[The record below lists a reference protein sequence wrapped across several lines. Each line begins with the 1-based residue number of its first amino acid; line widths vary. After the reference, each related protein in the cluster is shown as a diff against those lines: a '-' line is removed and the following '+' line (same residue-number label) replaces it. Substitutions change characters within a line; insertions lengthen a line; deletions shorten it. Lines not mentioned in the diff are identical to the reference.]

1 MNTKIGVGTSTKL
14 DSSIAGREAAQ
25 RAFYQLNRQD
35 PDIAIVFIST
45 IFSQVEAING
55 IRSILSDI
63 PLVGCSAAGSIT
75 SLGYIRNSITVCA
88 IRSDSIRF
96 SCGIGKNISKN
107 SRLAGSVAA
116 TQSAG
121 QKDIPRQVYIM
132 FSDALSGNG
141 TDILR
146 GAQEILGTSFPIIGG
161 FASDDLSFQKTYQY
175 LDNNIYTDSVA
186 GLLISGDIN
195 INIGQAHGWRPIGKP
210 HKVTRA
216 RSNIVKEIDKKKAVW
231 LYEEY
236 LGKSLD
242 ELNAEGIGKLGSS
255 YPLGIQIKEQKE
267 YLMRSPL
274 KILEDSG
281 SLVFTAEIP
290 EHQDINLMIGD
301 KNLALDAAKEA
312 CIKALTGIKKSSIS
326 FAIIF
331 SDIARLQLLRK
342 DYQNELAIIKD
353 MLGPGVPF
361 FGCYTYG
368 EYAPI
373 DMQGYR
379 GQSYFYNQV
388 ISIAVFSE

>member
-1 MNTKIGVGTSTKL
+1 MDTKIGIGISTKL

-25 RAFYQLNRQD
+25 RAFYQLGRQD

-63 PLVGCSAAGSIT
+63 PLVGCSTAGSIT
-75 SLGYIRNSITVCA
+75 SLGYFRNSITVCA
-88 IRSDSIRF
+88 ISSDSIKF
-96 SCGIGKNISKN
+96 SYGIGKNISKN
-107 SRLAGSVAA
+107 SRLAGSIAA
-116 TQSAG
+116 KQSAG
-121 QKDIPRQVYIM
+121 QKDISRQAYIM

-146 GAQEILGTSFPIIGG
+146 GAQEVLGTGFPIIGG
-161 FASDDLSFQKTYQY
+161 FASDDLLFQKTYQY
-175 LDNNIYTDSVA
+175 LDNTIYTNSVV
-186 GLLISGDIN
+186 GLLISGNIN
-195 INIGQAHGWRPIGKP
+195 INIGKAHGWQPIGRP

-216 RSNIVKEIDKKKAVW
+216 RSNIVKEIDRRKAVW

-236 LGKSLD
+236 LGKGLD
-242 ELNAEGIGKLGSS
+242 ELAAEGIGKLGSS

-274 KILEDSG
+274 KIEDSG
-281 SLVFTAEIP
+281 SLIFTAEIP

-301 KNLALDAAKEA
+301 KDLALDAAKEA
-312 CIKALTGIKKSSIS
+312 CIKALTGIKKSSIR
-326 FAIIF
+326 FAIVF
-331 SDIARLQLLRK
+331 SDIARLQLLRN

-373 DMQGYR
+373 DVQGYR